1 MLARFRQGVRNLTSH
16 AWLLIGGA
24 LLLLLI
30 LVGLSRE
37 GSGVP
42 VEIATL
48 TIGAASVQTNADAPT
63 ISARLAQTPADIV
76 LTQAAPTFALLGQ
89 QEIQQ
94 YAASARAS
102 SELSQL
108 DWGAV
113 QINGPPNTPECG
125 DFRTAWASAQPNEAA
140 SITVFFPELV
150 KPTGLLIYE
159 TYNPG
164 FIVRVTF
171 TDVYGKE
178 HILYETTTPQL
189 RSSCPFTLALAVPDA
204 DYKGNT
210 VTIFVDQATSAG
222 GWNQIDAVQLI
233 GAK

>member
-1 MLARFRQGVRNLTSH
+1 M
-16 AWLLIGGA
+16 LIGGA

-30 LVGLSRE
+30 FVGLSRE
-37 GSGVP
+37 GSGVSIE
-42 VEIATL
+42 VATL
-48 TIGAASVQTNADAPT
+48 TIGAASARSNAEVPT
-63 ISARLAQTPADIV
+63 ISARLTQTPPESV
-76 LTQAAPTFALLGQ
+76 LTQAAPTFALLGK

-94 YAASARAS
+94 FAASARAS

-113 QINGPPNTPECG
+113 QVNGLPNTTECG

-140 SITVFFPELV
+140 SLTVFFPELV
-150 KPTGLLIYE
+150 TPTGLLIYE

-164 FIVRVTF
+164 FIIRITF
-171 TDVYGKE
+171 TDVYGE
-178 HILYETTTPQL
+178 VHTLYEAAPQP
-189 RSSCPFTLALAVPDA
+189 RPSCPFTLALAVSDA

-210 VTIFVDQATSAG
+210 VTIYINQATSTG

-233 GAK
+233 GTK

>member
-1 MLARFRQGVRNLTSH
+1 MLAWFRQAVRNLTSK

-24 LLLLLI
+24 LVLLLF

-42 VEIATL
+42 IEIATL
-48 TIGAASVQTNADAPT
+48 TIGAASARLNADAPT
-63 ISARLAQTPADIV
+63 ISARLTQTPPESA

-89 QEIQQ
+89 QEVQQ
-94 YAASARAS
+94 FAASARAS

-113 QINGPPNTPECG
+113 QVNGPPNTPECG
-125 DFRTAWASAQPNEAA
+125 DFRTAWASAQPNEIA

-164 FIVRVTF
+164 FIVRITF
-171 TDVYGKE
+171 TDVYGE
-178 HILYETTTPQL
+178 VYTLYEAPPQP
-189 RSSCPFTLALAVPDA
+189 RPSCPFTLALAVSDA

-210 VTIFVDQATSAG
+210 VTIFVDQTTSTG

-233 GAK
+233 GTK